1 MADYNLSLRRMEQ
14 LLGRGANSNNQ
25 ELRDCADEVLFWL
38 CRCGSFPL
46 WEHFPLAAAYLGQR
60 PARSMVTA

>member
-1 MADYNLSLRRMEQ
+1 MADYNLSLRRMED
-14 LLGRGANSNNQ
+14 LLSRGANSNNQ

-46 WEHFPLAAAYLGQR
+46 WEHFPLAAGYLGQTTSR
-60 PARSMVTA
+60 KKIPA